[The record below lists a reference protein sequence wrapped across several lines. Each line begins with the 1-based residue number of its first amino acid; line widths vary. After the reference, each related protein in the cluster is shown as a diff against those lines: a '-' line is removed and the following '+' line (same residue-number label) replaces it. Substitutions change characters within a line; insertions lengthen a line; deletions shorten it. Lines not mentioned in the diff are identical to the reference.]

1 MTVEQPSKPGQ
12 SRGKPLTIRTMLIL
26 TAVFASTAASFGH
39 LWRASSGNGQ
49 EIGMFVI
56 TTAMMPLLMLVGAY
70 VTMKIA
76 KRINR

>member
-1 MTVEQPSKPGQ
+1 MIVEKQQKSA
-12 SRGKPLTIRTMLIL
+12 RAAGKPVTIRTMLIL

-49 EIGMFVI
+49 EIGIFVV

-70 VTMKIA
+70 FTMKIA
-76 KRINR
+76 KGIDK